1 MTPVNTSISDRTT
14 IAFIGGGN
22 MAGAMIG
29 GLLKNG
35 FNPQRLRVVEPFE
48 ATRTALHDKFG
59 ITALA
64 AADATL
70 AEAELVIWAVKPQVF
85 QEAALQVR
93 PFLGPS
99 LHLSIAAGIRLHLI
113 EQFLGTARLVR
124 AMPNTPALIGLGM
137 TGLFANP
144 EVTAAD
150 RAQVSAVVATMGA
163 SVWVDKEHLIDAVT
177 AVSGSGPAYV
187 FYFAD
192 AMVTAGIE
200 LGLGAEQARQLAL
213 ATFAGATQLAL
224 QSDNSL
230 AELRQQVTSKGG
242 TTHAAI
248 TAMETA
254 QVGESIRTA
263 VLAAAQRAAELG
275 A

>member
-1 MTPVNTSISDRTT
+1 VNTSLSNQTM

-22 MAGAMIG
+22 MASAMIG

-35 FNPQRLRVVEPFE
+35 HNPRRLRVVEPYE
-48 ATRTALHDKFG
+48 ATRATLQDNFG

-64 AADATL
+64 AADASL
-70 AEAELVIWAVKPQVF
+70 AEADLVIWAVKPQVF
-85 QEAALQVR
+85 HEAAQQVR
-93 PFLGPS
+93 PFLGPC
-99 LHLSIAAGIRLHLI
+99 LHLSIAAGIGLHAI
-113 EQFLGTARLVR
+113 EKFLGTPRLVR
-124 AMPNTPALIGLGM
+124 AMPNTPALIGQGI

-144 EVTAAD
+144 EVTATD
-150 RAQVSAVVATMGA
+150 RAWANAVVATMGA
-163 SVWVDKEHLIDAVT
+163 SLWVDQERLIDAVT

-192 AMVTAGIE
+192 AMVAAGIE

-213 ATFAGATQLAL
+213 STFAGATQLAL
-224 QSDNSL
+224 QSHISL
-230 AELRQQVTSKGG
+230 ADLRQQVTSKGG

-254 QVGESIRTA
+254 KVGDSIHAA
-263 VLAAAQRAAELG
+263 VLAAAHRAAELG